1 MLLARSG
8 RDVGQTKYE
17 KQDMYIYI
25 CVCACVCYDR
35 GRDGQ
40 PLSPPYKSNILIYVK
55 YMITN
60 KYKNL

>member
-25 CVCACVCYDR
+25 CVFVHVCVMTEAEWSAAVSTI
-35 GRDGQ
+35 Q
-40 PLSPPYKSNILIYVK
+40 K
-55 YMITN
+55 
-60 KYKNL
+60 